1 MAQTSKKSGK
11 SKVKTEKVVRRS
23 AADFFQDNK
32 AIAGFDNSMRVV
44 FTSVRELVEN
54 GLDAA
59 ERLGQLPEIHVIIQK
74 LEKEDIA
81 KLLNVKSFE
90 SSEKVDFLRLTVR
103 DNGSGIQSEF
113 IPPLFG
119 RVLTGSN
126 YGARQSRGR
135 FGLGAKMVLLNAM
148 SSVDLPLVIK
158 SKYINE
164 DFTSYHELMINLAEN
179 EPIILAQR
187 EIPQNTAE
195 AIENFGT
202 EVSVTFTGAWNLA
215 SRYIYE
221 YFSQLAMIT
230 PYASFHIQYPDSETP
245 ITLDRVVEE
254 MPSYPRIAKVHPW
267 GTDITQFKR
276 ELSITKSETMENF
289 LQDHFQGIGAKLARD
304 FLEFIK
310 IDVNLN
316 PKDLKASDIRRI
328 VHEGFVMPEQDKKK
342 RKDQKYFPFRRP
354 SGESLAPLG
363 WELLEKGITKEI
375 APQFV
380 RATSGEVSAY
390 SGHPFIIEAAL
401 AYGGPNLSKE
411 EGSRGANPKIYR
423 FANRIPLLFGAGND
437 IIAKCVQKMNWK
449 NYKININKAPIAI
462 VVSVVSS
469 KVPFPETSK
478 EYIAD
483 VDELRNEIIRV
494 LKKLARGLGQHLGRA
509 ERERREKQRQSR
521 FESAAPKVIQ
531 NLSNILI
538 EENSPY
544 LLKSSE
550 EITKLEKAL
559 ASAVPRYV
567 RRAFPPSPSLSS
579 IGEWLPMD
587 IHLKLVENDIQ
598 SIYQFLRTPVLELV
612 NITGLS
618 EGRILDIIR
627 KTVTKQED
635 THRSPNIR
643 EFEIFT
649 REIEKDFTKFHES
662 PTIHKAFNKRWIVN
676 TFDFFATPVKQLRE
690 VEKFPEKLI
699 YEAKLEFIETILE
712 SESPETF
719 SLDLLPWLTPN
730 INNFLKKAE
739 INNILT
745 YLITFNEKIS
755 TNQTIALRLIENAK
769 EEIREGVRDDFIDPE
784 EVIGASTFEWMD
796 YRVTPR
802 LRGRKISKIK
812 DFLNTPSEKLAE
824 LSDLNENLVARSKTK
839 IKEILAEFNQSSML
853 MDISGIKEQMLK
865 DLGRLNIEGPI
876 DFLLTPEKDLLM
888 VRDSVEGLIQTKQN
902 NLLEMINEDYD
913 HVPIKKAYWLDLYV
927 ERELNRLG
935 ITTIYDLISYPTK
948 QLKKIE
954 GLDFSVLQSIKM
966 TYGTPIPLIDKEN
979 RSNLTKLEIMCL
991 EELIVASH
999 SSLIKPKTT
1008 SDKVMEILD
1017 YLNKPICY
1025 LDIPSKYYKILH
1037 HLGISRII
1045 SFIMW
1050 SEVEIHRKSG
1060 LPYKIIEDTKSNLS
1074 LENIQK
1080 QIEIKERSIVL
1091 LADNLKGKNWMA
1103 VLNSKLS
1110 MQELYYE
1117 LPYCD
1122 GTIKGVQLSSK
1133 EINTL
1138 IELFNAPITRLSHIR
1153 PKWIDNLSAVG
1164 INSFIDLI
1172 TWSPE
1177 RVANIIGREIEHVET
1192 LTQNIPKLNEGMPLI
1207 DLGVFTTSEMK
1218 ILKSRGYSTVES
1230 VYFCANKQ
1238 TFGVMGVKWKK
1249 IERYQRILETPIAMV
1264 QLQTSADSSKVRI
1277 SHEGLEQLSNNGIDQ
1292 IIKLIYWQIDELK
1305 SILNMPK
1312 TKIEELK
1319 QAVAIKEHGMPL
1331 EHVAGYNRKTISVL
1345 INYGIETVEDLY
1357 FGVNEDMLD
1366 EDDEL
1371 DFIYVKKAVEA
1382 LDLPITYLD
1391 GIIASKYVNYLSN
1404 KRLDTLLRFL
1414 ISSEKE
1420 LSEIL
1425 ETPPENVENL
1435 RRKINLLR
1443 LRESTETSAAI
1454 IEGLTR
1460 KQIRILADDNIISIY
1475 DFLTTSDEQIA
1486 NILDVETDIITI
1498 MKQDLNFSSIKTIKE
1513 EKMIPLTKIPLFDKK
1528 TVKKFARYGI
1538 ESLSDLYYVVTPK
1551 SIEESDIEWQSI
1563 LDARLVLDL
1572 PIEVSRI
1579 IFPEEIKK
1587 CHKAK
1592 IESVFDLMIE
1602 SHEKLTSRTNIELER
1617 IQKVQES
1624 FKISE
1629 LINLLKNLSTD
1640 KIPFPQD
1647 FSEEISKNNLKT
1659 VYDLLSSPNEELYLK
1674 KVKDKRI
1681 RVTRDLWV
1689 ELFNLITIPASLVLG
1704 GENEDIKILKQKKI
1718 DSIRDIYSVDQN
1730 RIETILERPANE
1742 LFENLAAINFVEL
1755 KQLLKIPISFI
1766 PNLPLEWMIPL
1777 RSNSI
1782 IFAGDLIRMS
1792 QKELS
1797 TLLSASFQKIRSVIS
1812 GITFDSLLRKFEIEN
1827 VNLELLSNFIS
1838 DKSITALG
1846 KKGITSVQAL
1856 VLRTDELSH
1865 VEEILEVIKILDGPI
1880 NRLSDDFQISDLRKL
1895 SHNGISTLSTW
1906 FISPNDGLANL
1917 LGLTVEEITEIKKN
1931 IDLANIGKSVEAE
1944 ITLNDIIEPGYIDFN
1959 ELNKMGIQ
1967 SLEDLLFIDIQ
1978 TVDTSDQFKARL
1990 LNLKDALNSSLAY
2003 YSLIPSSYVVPLAF
2017 NTITSIYQLILTDY
2031 SQLEDTM
2038 GIINEDTYSMARS
2051 SVNLVDIITHKKTES
2066 EFRVKL
2072 SSLRAFTPNQ
2082 LEKIHELG
2090 IDNVID
2096 LYFRLDAERC
2106 PKSLI
2111 SAIDGVKRVLEKPV
2125 AVLPLLKESFP
2136 TKIPLLFNIGVTSI
2150 IEFLFWNKEEL
2161 AEILEIKRYEISKY
2175 RKVNLST
2182 LRRKKNLGT
2191 PVQNF
2196 IRLPESFYEPL
2207 QEFGID
2213 NIEDLY
2219 FYTKRYPDLISDD
2232 IVPKKILNACIS
2244 DLESPIVK
2252 LADLPIPSASELVKK
2267 GITRII
2273 DFIYWPEDNIKT
2285 VHGLSAAKIKK
2296 IKSRIRLRRKTD
2308 VLGQLDSYMGN

>member
-1 MAQTSKKSGK
+1 M
-11 SKVKTEKVVRRS
+11 
-23 AADFFQDNK
+23 
-32 AIAGFDNSMRVV
+32 
-44 FTSVRELVEN
+44 
-54 GLDAA
+54 
-59 ERLGQLPEIHVIIQK
+59 
-74 LEKEDIA
+74 A

-90 SSEKVDFLRLTVR
+90 SSEKLDFLRLTIR
-103 DNGSGIQSEF
+103 DNGSGIQCEF

-187 EIPQNTAE
+187 EIPQNTTE
-195 AIENFGT
+195 SIENSGT

-245 ITLDRVVEE
+245 ITLERVVEE
-254 MPSYPRIAKVHPW
+254 MPTYPRIAKVHPW

-276 ELSITKSETMENF
+276 ELNITKSETMDAF
-289 LQDHFQGIGAKLARD
+289 LQDHFQGVGPKIAMD

-310 IDVNLN
+310 IDSQLN
-316 PKDLKASDIRRI
+316 PTNLKASDIRRI
-328 VHEGFVMPEQDKKK
+328 IHEGFVMPEQDKKK
-342 RKDQKYFPFRRP
+342 RKEQKYFPFKRP
-354 SGESLAPLG
+354 SGDSLAPLG
-363 WELLEKGITKEI
+363 WELLEKGIAKELS
-375 APQFV
+375 PQFV
-380 RATSGEVSAY
+380 RATSGDVSAH

-437 IIAKCVQKMNWK
+437 IITKCVQRMNWK

-462 VVSVVSS
+462 LVSVVSS
-469 KVPFPETSK
+469 KIPFPETSK

-509 ERERREKQRQSR
+509 ERERRERQRQSR

-538 EENSPY
+538 EENSPF

-559 ASAVPRYV
+559 ASAVPRFV

-598 SIYQFLRTPVLELV
+598 SIYQFLRTPIVELTG
-612 NITGLS
+612 ITGLS

-635 THRSPNIR
+635 TYRSPNIR
-643 EFEIFT
+643 DFDFFT
-649 REIEKDFTKFHES
+649 RDIEKDFTKFYDS
-662 PTIHKAFNKRWIVN
+662 PTILKAFNKRWIVN
-676 TFDFFATPVKQLRE
+676 AFDFFSTPIKQLRE
-690 VEKFPEKLI
+690 VENFSEKLI
-699 YEAKLEFIETILE
+699 YEAKLEIIDAILE
-712 SESPETF
+712 SESPEAF
-719 SLDLLPWLTPN
+719 SLDFLSWLTPK
-730 INNFLKKAE
+730 IQKFLIKTK
-739 INNILT
+739 IIDVLT

-755 TNQTIALRLIENAK
+755 TNQIISIQLIENAK
-769 EEIREGVRDDFIDPE
+769 KEIREGVKDGFIDSE
-784 EVIGASTFEWMD
+784 KVIGASTFDWMD

-812 DFLNTPSEKLAE
+812 DFLNTPSEKLSE
-824 LSDLNENLVARSKTK
+824 LSELNENLVAQSKIK
-839 IKEILAEFNQSSML
+839 IKEKLKEFNQSSL
-853 MDISGIKEQMLK
+853 LLEISGIKESMLK
-865 DLGRLNIEGPI
+865 DLERLSIEGPI
-876 DFLLTPEKDLLM
+876 DFLLTPEKDLLI
-888 VRDSVEGLIQTKQN
+888 VRDFVEDLIKVKQN
-902 NLLEMINEDYD
+902 NLLFQINEEYD
-913 HVPIKKAYWLDLYV
+913 HVPIKKAYWLDLSLE
-927 ERELNRLG
+927 ERLNRLG
-935 ITTIYDLISYPTK
+935 ITTIFDLISFSTK
-948 QLKKIE
+948 KLKEIK
-954 GLDFSVLQSIKM
+954 GMDPLVLQSIKM
-966 TYGTPIPLIDKEN
+966 TYGTPLLLINKET
-979 RSNLTKLEIMCL
+979 RSKLNTLEILCL
-991 EELIVASH
+991 EELINVSN
-999 SSLIKPKTT
+999 SSLIKPK
-1008 SDKVMEILD
+1008 SVFEKVEELLN

-1037 HLGISRII
+1037 HLGVSRII
-1045 SFIMW
+1045 NFLMW
-1050 SEVEIHRKSG
+1050 PESELHRKSG

-1080 QIEIKERSIVL
+1080 QITSKEKSIGL
-1091 LADNLKGKNWMA
+1091 LAENLKGKSWDTI
-1103 VLNSKLS
+1103 LNSNIS
-1110 MQELYYE
+1110 IQELYYE
-1117 LPYCD
+1117 LPYREE
-1122 GTIKGVQLSSK
+1122 TIKGVQLSKK
-1133 EINTL
+1133 EINVL
-1138 IELFNAPITRLSHIR
+1138 IEIFNAPITRLSHIR
-1153 PKWIDNLSAVG
+1153 PKWIDNLSVNG

-1177 RVANIIGREIEHVET
+1177 KIASIIGREIEYVET
-1192 LTQNIPKLNEGMPLI
+1192 LTQNIPKFKEGMPLI
-1207 DLGVFTTSEMK
+1207 DLGVLTAGEIK

-1230 VYFCANKQ
+1230 IYFCANKQ

-1249 IERYQRILETPIAMV
+1249 IERYQRILETPIAMI
-1264 QLQTSADSSKVRI
+1264 QLQTSADSSHVRI
-1277 SHEGLEQLSNNGIDQ
+1277 SHEGLEQLSVNGIDQ

-1357 FGVNEDMLD
+1357 FGANEDMLD
-1366 EDDEL
+1366 EDDDL
-1371 DFIYVKKAVEA
+1371 DFSYVKKAVEA
-1382 LDLPITYLD
+1382 LDIPITYLD
-1391 GIIASKYVNYLSN
+1391 GVIASKYITKLST
-1404 KRLDTLLRFL
+1404 KRLDTILRFL

-1443 LRESTETSAAI
+1443 LRESTETSTSI

-1460 KQIRILADDNIISIY
+1460 KQIRILADDNIFSIY
-1475 DFLTTSDEQIA
+1475 DFLTTSDEQIT
-1486 NILDVETDIITI
+1486 NILDVESDTI
-1498 MKQDLNFSSIKTIKE
+1498 HLMKQELNFSSIKTIKE
-1513 EKMIPLTKIPLFDKK
+1513 EKMIPLTKISLYDKK

-1538 ESLSDLYYVVTPK
+1538 ESLSDLYYIATPK
-1551 SIEESDIEWQSI
+1551 SVEESEIEWQTI

-1579 IFPEEIKK
+1579 ILPDEIKK

-1592 IESVFDLMIE
+1592 IESVLDLMIE
-1602 SHEKLTSRTNIELER
+1602 SHEKLTARTNIDIDR
-1617 IQKVQES
+1617 IKKVQES
-1624 FKISE
+1624 IRISE
-1629 LINLLKNLSTD
+1629 LINLLKNLSITS
-1640 KIPFPQD
+1640 IPFPTD
-1647 FSEEISKNNLKT
+1647 YVDKISKNNIRT
-1659 VYDLLSSPNEELYLK
+1659 VYDLLSTPNEELYLK

-1681 RVTRDLWV
+1681 RITKDLWIDLF
-1689 ELFNLITIPASLVLG
+1689 ELLSTPISLILG
-1704 GENEDIKILKQKKI
+1704 RENEDIKKLTLKKLGT
-1718 DSIRDIYSVDQN
+1718 IREVYSVDQT
-1730 RIETILERPANE
+1730 RLETILEKPSIE
-1742 LFENLAAINFVEL
+1742 LFENIRAINFAEL
-1755 KQLLKIPISFI
+1755 KQLMKIPISFI
-1766 PNLPLEWMIPL
+1766 PNLPLEWVAPL
-1777 RSNSI
+1777 RTNSI
-1782 IFAGDLIRMS
+1782 KFTGQIIRMG
-1792 QKELS
+1792 QKDLS
-1797 TLLSASFQKIRSVIS
+1797 SLVSASFQKIRSVVS
-1812 GITFDSLLRKFEIEN
+1812 EITFERLLRKFETEKIP
-1827 VNLELLSNFIS
+1827 LESFSSVLSE
-1838 DKSITALG
+1838 KSINLLDEEEV
-1846 KKGITSVQAL
+1846 TSIQAL
-1856 VLRTDELSH
+1856 ILRADDGVHIEEVSELM
-1865 VEEILEVIKILDGPI
+1865 KILDGPI
-1880 NRLSDDFQISDLRKL
+1880 NRLSDDFQIADLRKL

-1906 FISPNDGLANL
+1906 FYAPNDGLAKL
-1917 LGLTVEEITEIKKN
+1917 LGLSVEEITEIKKSFDILN
-1931 IDLANIGKSVEAE
+1931 LSQAVEAE
-1944 ITLNDIIEPGYIDFN
+1944 ISLVDVIEPGYIEIDQ
-1959 ELNKMGIQ
+1959 LNKRGIK
-1967 SLEDLLFIDIQ
+1967 SLEDLLFIEIESIDAP
-1978 TVDTSDQFKARL
+1978 DQFKARL
-1990 LNLKDALNSSLAY
+1990 FNMKDSLNSSLAY

-2017 NTITSIYQLILTDY
+2017 NAITSIYQLILTEF
-2031 SQLEDTM
+2031 SQLDDPM
-2038 GIINEDTYSMARS
+2038 GIITEEIYSMARN
-2051 SVNLVDIITHKKTES
+2051 SVNLVSILTHKKTES

-2072 SSLRAFTPNQ
+2072 SSLRAFTPKQ
-2082 LEKIHELG
+2082 LGKIQELG

-2096 LYFRLDAERC
+2096 LYFRLNIERC
-2106 PKSLI
+2106 PKSLL
-2111 SAIDGVKRVLEKPV
+2111 SAVDGVKRVLEKPV
-2125 AVLPLLKESFP
+2125 AVLPQLRDNFP
-2136 TKIPLLFNIGVTSI
+2136 SKIPLLLNIGVTSI

-2175 RKVNLST
+2175 RKVDLTN

-2191 PVQNF
+2191 PIQNF
-2196 IRLPESFYEPL
+2196 IRIPESYYETL

-2219 FYTKRYPDLISDD
+2219 FYTKRYPDLIPDD
-2232 IVPKKILNACIS
+2232 IFPRKLLTGCVS
-2244 DLESPIVK
+2244 DLETPVVK

-2267 GITRII
+2267 GVTRII
-2273 DFIYWPEDNIKT
+2273 DFIYWPDEDLKS
-2285 VHGLSAAKIKK
+2285 VHGLSVAKVKK

-2308 VLGQLDSYMGN
+2308 VLGQLDSYMGS